1 MRTSF
6 VGTNSLVK
14 YEMRDTVAVTARQ
27 HTGRRR
33 NEAARQAILDS
44 AVILLRSND
53 AAAVSVDAIAQE
65 AGVSKQTIYR
75 WWPSKGAVLLEALL
89 DRAEVLAPTPDTGDL
104 EADLRM
110 FLTNTFESVAD
121 SRPVLLGVLRE
132 ALADSDAMTLLAEFA
147 AHRRAALMQ
156 IVVQA
161 SERGENIETTTAA
174 LVVDQAFGL
183 LWYRLIFGNAA
194 LDKQAATKLAGAAVG
209 QLRA

>member
-1 MRTSF
+1 MPTSF
-6 VGTNSLVK
+6 VGTSSLVK
-14 YEMRDTVAVTARQ
+14 DEVRDTVVVTPRQ

-33 NEAARQAILDS
+33 NEAARRAILDS
-44 AVILLRSND
+44 AVNLLRSNG
-53 AAAVSVDAIAQE
+53 AAAVSVDAIAQG

-89 DRAEVLAPTPDTGDL
+89 DRAQVLAPTPDTGDL
-104 EADLRM
+104 EADMRL
-110 FLTNTFESVAD
+110 FLTETFESVAD

-147 AHRRAALMQ
+147 AHRRAALTQ
-156 IVVQA
+156 IIAQA
-161 SERGENIETTTAA
+161 RDRGESIETAVAA
-174 LVVDQAFGL
+174 LVVDQTFGL

-194 LDKQAATKLAGAAVG
+194 IDKRTAAKLAGAAVS

>member
-1 MRTSF
+1 
-6 VGTNSLVK
+6 
-14 YEMRDTVAVTARQ
+14 MRDTVVMTARQ

-44 AVILLRSND
+44 AVNLLRSYD
-53 AAAVSVDAIAQE
+53 AAAVSVDAIAQD

-89 DRAEVLAPTPDTGDL
+89 DRARVIAPTPDTGDL
-104 EADLRM
+104 EADLRL
-110 FLTNTFESVAD
+110 FLINTFEGVAD

-132 ALADSDAMTLLAEFA
+132 ALVDTDAMTLLAKFA

-156 IVVQA
+156 IVAQA
-161 SERGENIETTTAA
+161 RQRGESLEKTTAA

-183 LWYRLIFGNAA
+183 LWYRLIFGNAT
-194 LDKQAATKLAGAAVG
+194 LHKRTATKLARVAVI

>member
-1 MRTSF
+1 
-6 VGTNSLVK
+6 
-14 YEMRDTVAVTARQ
+14 MRDTVVMTARQ

-44 AVILLRSND
+44 AVNLLCSYD
-53 AAAVSVDAIAQE
+53 AAAVSVDAIAQD

-89 DRAEVLAPTPDTGDL
+89 DRARVIAPTPDTGDL
-104 EADLRM
+104 EADLRL
-110 FLTNTFESVAD
+110 FLINTFEGVAD

-132 ALADSDAMTLLAEFA
+132 ALVDTDAMTLLAEFA

-156 IVVQA
+156 IVAQA
-161 SERGENIETTTAA
+161 RQRGESLEKTTAA

-194 LDKQAATKLAGAAVG
+194 LDKRTATKLARVAVI

>member
-1 MRTSF
+1 
-6 VGTNSLVK
+6 
-14 YEMRDTVAVTARQ
+14 MRDTVVMTARQ

-44 AVILLRSND
+44 AVNLLRSYD
-53 AAAVSVDAIAQE
+53 AAAVSVDAIAQD

-89 DRAEVLAPTPDTGDL
+89 DRARVIAPTPDTGDL
-104 EADLRM
+104 EADLRL
-110 FLTNTFESVAD
+110 FLINTFEGVAD

-132 ALADSDAMTLLAEFA
+132 ALVDTDAMTLLAKFA

-156 IVVQA
+156 IVAQA
-161 SERGENIETTTAA
+161 RQRGESLEKTTAA

-194 LDKQAATKLAGAAVG
+194 LHKRTATKLARVAVI

>member
-1 MRTSF
+1 
-6 VGTNSLVK
+6 
-14 YEMRDTVAVTARQ
+14 MRDTVVMTARQ

-44 AVILLRSND
+44 AVNLLRSYD
-53 AAAVSVDAIAQE
+53 AAAVSVDAIAQD

-89 DRAEVLAPTPDTGDL
+89 DRARVIAPTPDTGDL
-104 EADLRM
+104 EADLRL
-110 FLTNTFESVAD
+110 FLINTFEGVAD

-132 ALADSDAMTLLAEFA
+132 ALVDTDAMTLLAEFA
-147 AHRRAALMQ
+147 AHRGAALMQ
-156 IVVQA
+156 IVAQA
-161 SERGENIETTTAA
+161 RQRGESLEKTTAA

-194 LDKQAATKLAGAAVG
+194 LDKRTATKLARVAVI